1 MQEARVFYGWKIS
14 LLSMSGNFML
24 QGTVLY
30 CMNAFM
36 EPLCALNGWTRAELN
51 VGMGLAT
58 LVGQIAM
65 PLAAGLCARHSLRRL
80 MTIGAFTGGIATILL
95 GGTTSLP
102 LFTLLFTVAWVSTQ
116 ICGGVVGNAL
126 VSNWFHHFRGRAF
139 GLANAGTSLSG
150 VILPLLSIVLINT
163 FSVGTAYLALGLL
176 TCSLAPLSWL
186 MVRDSPQDMRLH
198 PDGRRHEPY
207 QPKKRQ
213 HQDTSFNA
221 MLHTP
226 QAYCMGLAFGLALM
240 VGSSVMS
247 QMKPRFADLGL
258 APYPAMLLA
267 CTAALF
273 AALGKYFWGW
283 ICDRLTPLTASRL
296 VMSTC
301 LASMGMGFLPHTL
314 LNLAVF
320 SVVFGACIGGL
331 WTVLPAAVSYYFG
344 SENFLPSY
352 KFVSIFIILRCA
364 GYPIMGY
371 AYDLTGGYAAA
382 DVVFMGALGTALLLT
397 LFLREDDAAESLA
410 HYRHA
415 PRKSGQKGNA

>member
-1 MQEARVFYGWKIS
+1 
-14 LLSMSGNFML
+14 
-24 QGTVLY
+24 
-30 CMNAFM
+30 
-36 EPLCALNGWTRAELN
+36 
-51 VGMGLAT
+51 
-58 LVGQIAM
+58 
-65 PLAAGLCARHSLRRL
+65 
-80 MTIGAFTGGIATILL
+80 
-95 GGTTSLP
+95 
-102 LFTLLFTVAWVSTQ
+102 
-116 ICGGVVGNAL
+116 
-126 VSNWFHHFRGRAF
+126 
-139 GLANAGTSLSG
+139 
-150 VILPLLSIVLINT
+150 
-163 FSVGTAYLALGLL
+163 
-176 TCSLAPLSWL
+176 
-186 MVRDSPQDMRLH
+186 
-198 PDGRRHEPY
+198 
-207 QPKKRQ
+207 
-213 HQDTSFNA
+213 
-221 MLHTP
+221 
-226 QAYCMGLAFGLALM
+226 
-240 VGSSVMS
+240 
-247 QMKPRFADLGL
+247 
-258 APYPAMLLA
+258 MLLA

>member
-150 VILPLLSIVLINT
+150 VILPLLSMVLINT

-226 QAYCMGLAFGLALM
+226 QAYWPSAWPSWWGLR
-240 VGSSVMS
+240 S
-247 QMKPRFADLGL
+247 
-258 APYPAMLLA
+258 
-267 CTAALF
+267 
-273 AALGKYFWGW
+273 
-283 ICDRLTPLTASRL
+283 
-296 VMSTC
+296 
-301 LASMGMGFLPHTL
+301 
-314 LNLAVF
+314 
-320 SVVFGACIGGL
+320 
-331 WTVLPAAVSYYFG
+331 
-344 SENFLPSY
+344 
-352 KFVSIFIILRCA
+352 
-364 GYPIMGY
+364 
-371 AYDLTGGYAAA
+371 
-382 DVVFMGALGTALLLT
+382 
-397 LFLREDDAAESLA
+397 
-410 HYRHA
+410 
-415 PRKSGQKGNA
+415 

>member
-1 MQEARVFYGWKIS
+1 MFYGWKIS

-51 VGMGLAT
+51 VGMALAT
-58 LVGQIAM
+58 LAGQIAM

-80 MTIGAFTGGIATILL
+80 MAAGALTGGLATILL
-95 GGTTSLP
+95 GHAASLP

-116 ICGGVVGNAL
+116 VCGGVVGNAL
-126 VSNWFHHFRGRAF
+126 VSNWFHHYRGRAF
-139 GLANAGTSLSG
+139 GIANAGTSLSG
-150 VILPLLSIVLINT
+150 VILPLVSMALINAC
-163 FSVGTAYLALGLL
+163 SVATAYLVLGLL
-176 TCSLAPLSWL
+176 TCLLAPLSWFL
-186 MVRDSPQDMRLH
+186 VRDTPKDMRLH
-198 PDGRRHEPY
+198 PDGRRHEPRL
-207 QPKKRQ
+207 PKKRLAP
-213 HQDTSFNA
+213 DTSFHA
-221 MLHTP
+221 MLHAP
-226 QAYCMGLAFGLALM
+226 KAYCMGLAFGLALM
-240 VGSSVMS
+240 VGSAVMS

-267 CTAALF
+267 CAAALF
-273 AALGKYFWGW
+273 AALGKYLWGW
-283 ICDRLTPLTASRL
+283 ICDRLTPLAASRL
-296 VMSTC
+296 VMLTC
-301 LASMGMGFLPHTL
+301 LASMGMGFLPHTI

-371 AYDLTGGYAAA
+371 AHDFTGGYAAA
-382 DVVFMGALGTALLLT
+382 DVVFMGALAAALLLS

-415 PRKSGQKGNA
+415 ARKSGSADDA